1 MSVRML
7 LIAIVALVAPR
18 YFEKVKAHA
27 VGNLTEHLPDGLPT
41 TQSAGVIS
49 ASVSVPATDST
60 VDVRVDAIVFWI
72 GCTLAMLLLASC
84 AACHICRCS
93 ERRRNSSRRG
103 RRGPS
108 REPVPQVETSRTAVH
123 PEMRPR
129 TGIVFSPPT
138 YGTARLPFP
147 SPGASTQDRPPI
159 SPWGTHTGRVG
170 YYDLRSSVLDQ
181 RREED
186 DFGYQSQPLQP
197 ASNGLPSHESGAF
210 GSTLR
215 PPVAPWRDL
224 GSPYPA
230 LIGLHRS
237 APPANDFRGYQW

>member
-103 RRGPS
+103 RRGPGARPASGDKPDRRSPGNETEDRNSIFATDVWHRKATVPVTRSFDTSHPFRLGERILVVSATTTSGRPFSISVVKRTTSGTRAS
-108 REPVPQVETSRTAVH
+108 RCNP
-123 PEMRPR
+123 
-129 TGIVFSPPT
+129 PPT
-138 YGTARLPFP
+138 ACH
-147 SPGASTQDRPPI
+147 
-159 SPWGTHTGRVG
+159 HTNR
-170 YYDLRSSVLDQ
+170 
-181 RREED
+181 
-186 DFGYQSQPLQP
+186 
-197 ASNGLPSHESGAF
+197 GAF